1 VSRRLKI
8 PSPPPG
14 VVASAALLCL
24 ALAGC
29 GRDDRAGSPTDSSGG
44 TTANY
49 TCLAPPPL
57 LGVRLG
63 DSAAVLRAALGE
75 PLAALRSVEQR
86 AGVGVNAVTYRYA
99 RADVYVVG
107 GRVSRIVA
115 TTSGGWPRGLAVGSA
130 RQEVERYTGQ
140 HRLLRTTSGDTIE
153 ISVCPE
159 HRALLH
165 LAPFAGQRR
174 VRRVELIS
182 GRG

>member
-1 VSRRLKI
+1 MMSRCHTRRAAASAFVLCAAVL
-8 PSPPPG
+8 SCTGTSDSSRTDSGG
-14 VVASAALLCL
+14 VVSA
-24 ALAGC
+24 
-29 GRDDRAGSPTDSSGG
+29 
-44 TTANY
+44 Y
-49 TCLAPPPL
+49 TCLTPPPL

-63 DSAAVLRAALGE
+63 DSVSALRGALGS
-75 PLAALRSVEQR
+75 PLATVRSVER
-86 AGVGVNAVTYRYA
+86 GERGPVDAVTYRYT
-99 RADVYVVG
+99 RADVHVVG

-130 RQEVERYTGQ
+130 RQEVDQYTGQ
-140 HRLLRTTSGDTIE
+140 HRLLRMTSGDTIE

-182 GRG
+182 RRG